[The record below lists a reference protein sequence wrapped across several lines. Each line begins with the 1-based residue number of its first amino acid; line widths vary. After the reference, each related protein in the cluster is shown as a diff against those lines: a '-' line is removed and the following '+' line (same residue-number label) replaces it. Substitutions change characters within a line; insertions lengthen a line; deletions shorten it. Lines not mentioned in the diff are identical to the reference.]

1 MLLSGNKESSTL
13 AGEGLKMAGKFREH
27 LRIRSPPQRGGAAW
41 PRFRAV
47 CARLGAPLGPGFQ
60 QRHGH
65 QTDTCPSALQD
76 AQYSW
81 VSGPRSP
88 DTYSEAHTRTLGSPA
103 TPPPCQPSRARLNKP
118 HTLSALLTPTSTLS
132 LLVFCG
138 SGLARTAHL
147 SWHSVLGPLGS
158 WRRSGF
164 STSAVLLG
172 RLGG

>member
-1 MLLSGNKESSTL
+1 
-13 AGEGLKMAGKFREH
+13 MAGKFREH
-27 LRIRSPPQRGGAAW
+27 LRIRLPPQRGGAAW

-103 TPPPCQPSRARLNKP
+103 TPPPCLPSRARVSK
-118 HTLSALLTPTSTLS
+118 LLAIRLGS
-132 LLVFCG
+132 LDLV
-138 SGLARTAHL
+138 SGLDCPAPLFHQHSKRESCRAAR
-147 SWHSVLGPLGS
+147 GE
-158 WRRSGF
+158 RMR
-164 STSAVLLG
+164 AVPWYTCL
-172 RLGG
+172 